1 MSPAPPKEA
10 RRPLA
15 KASQPN
21 GKGSSD
27 HGSAPSV
34 GYGRPPVHTRFKP
47 GQSGNPRGRRK
58 GQRNVS
64 TVLAETL
71 NQRIRIREADR
82 TRSLTKLDVWITIKN
97 EAKAHAALITMLQ
110 STGMMGEIP
119 EIANAQPIRVNDKAL
134 VKDFLRRQTPQVRAV
149 VIVFILTR

>member
-1 MSPAPPKEA
+1 M
-10 RRPLA
+10 
-15 KASQPN
+15 
-21 GKGSSD
+21 
-27 HGSAPSV
+27 
-34 GYGRPPVHTRFKP
+34 
-47 GQSGNPRGRRK
+47 
-58 GQRNVS
+58 S